1 MVILV
6 LTQETNVDL
15 QRLLIKKKKWGKH
28 EFGGGKIFERYCSRY
43 LRELTCGRKEV
54 CQVIGKKF
62 GGGGGRTSL
71 GIKIILSDTA
81 IFGDVGEV
89 LMYTGRIYIFPGMN
103 IFLKGYLQVHS
114 RFERV
119 V

>member
-62 GGGGGRTSL
+62 GGGGG
-71 GIKIILSDTA
+71 G
-81 IFGDVGEV
+81 V
-89 LMYTGRIYIFPGMN
+89 
-103 IFLKGYLQVHS
+103 
-114 RFERV
+114 ERV
-119 V
+119 

>member
-1 MVILV
+1 MAERRYV
-6 LTQETNVDL
+6 
-15 QRLLIKKKKWGKH
+15 RLL
-28 EFGGGKIFERYCSRY
+28 
-43 LRELTCGRKEV
+43 GRNLE
-54 CQVIGKKF
+54 
-62 GGGGGRTSL
+62 GGGGRTSL

-103 IFLKGYLQVHS
+103 IFLKRYLQVHS